1 MVRFY
6 LRFTGRVQGVG
17 FRFFV
22 AMNAERCHL
31 TGWVKNMSDGSVTAE
46 VQGTRVEIEKF
57 LNLIQTGNRFV
68 RVDEIEKEE
77 RPYEENEKRFRKNY
91 QFGFVHCN
99 AFLLLFAVCFSGRP
113 KRRRCDTENK

>member
-46 VQGTRVEIEKF
+46 IEKF

-77 RPYEENEKRFRKNY
+77 RPYEENEKRFHVRY
-91 QFGFVHCN
+91 
-99 AFLLLFAVCFSGRP
+99 
-113 KRRRCDTENK
+113 

>member
-6 LRFTGRVQGVG
+6 FRFTGRVQGVG

-57 LNLIQTGNRFV
+57 LNLIQTGNRSDGARCARILGTPAPLFNSYLKQV
-68 RVDEIEKEE
+68 SASRST
-77 RPYEENEKRFRKNY
+77 RFLRKRKD
-91 QFGFVHCN
+91 G
-99 AFLLLFAVCFSGRP
+99 LL
-113 KRRRCDTENK
+113 

>member
-22 AMNAERCHL
+22 SMNAEKCHL
-31 TGWVKNMSDGSVTAE
+31 TGWVKNMYDGSVTAE
-46 VQGTRVEIEKF
+46 VQGTRVEIERF
-57 LNLIQTGNRFV
+57 LKLIETGNHFV

-77 RPYEENEKRFRKNY
+77 RPYEEKEKRFQIRY
-91 QFGFVHCN
+91 
-99 AFLLLFAVCFSGRP
+99 
-113 KRRRCDTENK
+113 

>member
-57 LNLIQTGNRFV
+57 LNLIQTGNRFIRYSQSTLKTFKV
-68 RVDEIEKEE
+68 ITDM
-77 RPYEENEKRFRKNY
+77 RFSNGV
-91 QFGFVHCN
+91 F
-99 AFLLLFAVCFSGRP
+99 FLIF
-113 KRRRCDTENK
+113 

>member
-31 TGWVKNMSDGSVTAE
+31 TGWVKNMSDGS
-46 VQGTRVEIEKF
+46 
-57 LNLIQTGNRFV
+57 LSLIH
-68 RVDEIEKEE
+68 I
-77 RPYEENEKRFRKNY
+77 
-91 QFGFVHCN
+91 
-99 AFLLLFAVCFSGRP
+99 
-113 KRRRCDTENK
+113 

>member
-1 MVRFY
+1 MIFEFEEQQIRKTDRACKEYIIGGISYGTFLFKIY
-6 LRFTGRVQGVG
+6 RKSPRS
-17 FRFFV
+17 RISFFV

-77 RPYEENEKRFRKNY
+77 RTYEENEKRFHVRY
-91 QFGFVHCN
+91 
-99 AFLLLFAVCFSGRP
+99 
-113 KRRRCDTENK
+113 

>member
-6 LRFTGRVQGVG
+6 LRFTGRVHGVG

-31 TGWVKNMSDGSVTAE
+31 TGWVKNMSDGSVTSD
-46 VQGTRVEIEKF
+46 VLGSRVEIEKF
-57 LNLIQTGNRFV
+57 LNLILSGNRFV

-77 RPYEENEKRFRKNY
+77 RPYEENEKRFHVRY
-91 QFGFVHCN
+91 
-99 AFLLLFAVCFSGRP
+99 
-113 KRRRCDTENK
+113 

>member
-57 LNLIQTGNRFV
+57 LNL
-68 RVDEIEKEE
+68 DEIEKEE
-77 RPYEENEKRFRKNY
+77 RPYEENEKRFHVRY
-91 QFGFVHCN
+91 
-99 AFLLLFAVCFSGRP
+99 
-113 KRRRCDTENK
+113 

>member
-77 RPYEENEKRFRKNY
+77 RVSIIDNINP
-91 QFGFVHCN
+91 
-99 AFLLLFAVCFSGRP
+99 FSFTNLSGIQ
-113 KRRRCDTENK
+113 KFQ

>member
-57 LNLIQTGNRFV
+57 LNFPIFLFLYAFIIFNF
-68 RVDEIEKEE
+68 
-77 RPYEENEKRFRKNY
+77 
-91 QFGFVHCN
+91 FVHNYSCYCYYYN
-99 AFLLLFAVCFSGRP
+99 
-113 KRRRCDTENK
+113 

>member
-46 VQGTRVEIEKF
+46 VQGTRVAVSY
-57 LNLIQTGNRFV
+57 T
-68 RVDEIEKEE
+68 
-77 RPYEENEKRFRKNY
+77 
-91 QFGFVHCN
+91 H
-99 AFLLLFAVCFSGRP
+99 LLLRNGSRSFLW
-113 KRRRCDTENK
+113 

>member
-46 VQGTRVEIEKF
+46 VQGTRV
-57 LNLIQTGNRFV
+57 
-68 RVDEIEKEE
+68 
-77 RPYEENEKRFRKNY
+77 
-91 QFGFVHCN
+91 C
-99 AFLLLFAVCFSGRP
+99 LLYTSISNSVLRMESTSLQHHSSVMQ
-113 KRRRCDTENK
+113 KL

>member
-57 LNLIQTGNRFV
+57 LNLIQTGNRSDGARCARMRSRKKNVHMKKMRKDFMFV
-68 RVDEIEKEE
+68 IKMM
-77 RPYEENEKRFRKNY
+77 
-91 QFGFVHCN
+91 
-99 AFLLLFAVCFSGRP
+99 
-113 KRRRCDTENK
+113 

>member
-1 MVRFY
+1 MVRFLFKIY
-6 LRFTGRVQGVG
+6 RKSPRS
-17 FRFFV
+17 RISFFV

-77 RPYEENEKRFRKNY
+77 RPYEENEKRFHVRY
-91 QFGFVHCN
+91 
-99 AFLLLFAVCFSGRP
+99 
-113 KRRRCDTENK
+113 

>member
-57 LNLIQTGNRFV
+57 
-68 RVDEIEKEE
+68 
-77 RPYEENEKRFRKNY
+77 
-91 QFGFVHCN
+91 
-99 AFLLLFAVCFSGRP
+99 
-113 KRRRCDTENK
+113 

>member
-6 LRFTGRVQGVG
+6 LRFKGRVQGVG
-17 FRFFV
+17 FRFFA

-57 LNLIQTGNRFV
+57 LNLIHQTYFLPILSNDIFLHSSLQ
-68 RVDEIEKEE
+68 K
-77 RPYEENEKRFRKNY
+77 NEKI
-91 QFGFVHCN
+91 
-99 AFLLLFAVCFSGRP
+99 GRAHV
-113 KRRRCDTENK
+113 

>member
-46 VQGTRVEIEKF
+46 VQGTRQEIVSFEWMKSRKKNVHMKKMRKDF
-57 LNLIQTGNRFV
+57 MFV
-68 RVDEIEKEE
+68 IKMM
-77 RPYEENEKRFRKNY
+77 
-91 QFGFVHCN
+91 
-99 AFLLLFAVCFSGRP
+99 
-113 KRRRCDTENK
+113 

>member
-6 LRFTGRVQGVG
+6 FTFTGRVLGVG
-17 FRFFV
+17 FRLFV
-22 AMNAERCHL
+22 AMHSVCCHL

-77 RPYEENEKRFRKNY
+77 RPYEENEKRFHVRY
-91 QFGFVHCN
+91 
-99 AFLLLFAVCFSGRP
+99 
-113 KRRRCDTENK
+113 